1 MKNPLLISY
10 AEPILQMIALGKCKL
25 QDLPKE
31 VNLNDEELSEIIHY
45 LYENGAV
52 HYVGTISLG
61 LKGITHIEVTSKGA
75 EVALEK
81 RDLIDINK
89 TSFQQMNIHAP
100 VQNIAQVQGNH
111 NPITQTI
118 NNTQYTILKQI
129 IENDANLDEP
139 KKKSLLSILE
149 KFNTIK
155 ESGENI
161 YELLKSVGMI
171 AINYLPLFF
180 SIIPR

>member
-1 MKNPLLISY
+1 
-10 AEPILQMIALGKCKL
+10 
-25 QDLPKE
+25 
-31 VNLNDEELSEIIHY
+31 
-45 LYENGAV
+45 
-52 HYVGTISLG
+52 
-61 LKGITHIEVTSKGA
+61 
-75 EVALEK
+75 
-81 RDLIDINK
+81 
-89 TSFQQMNIHAP
+89 MNIHAP